1 VVDKTSLLKIGDVLI
16 LSIEGEINDFS
27 VVAMQDMLLR
37 EVANT
42 SAWGVILN
50 ISRLEI
56 VDSYMARVLSDT
68 AKMIRLMG
76 GITILVGINPMI
88 ALTMVDMGL
97 DIQEVKTALNLDA
110 ALEILRDLILL
121 GPYSE
126 ASL

>member
-42 SAWGVILN
+42 SARGVILN

>member
-1 VVDKTSLLKIGDVLI
+1 MDKTSLLKIGDVLI

>member
-1 VVDKTSLLKIGDVLI
+1 VDKTSLLKIGDVLI

-42 SAWGVILN
+42 SARGVILN

>member
-1 VVDKTSLLKIGDVLI
+1 MDKTSLLKIGNVLI

-27 VVAMQDMLLR
+27 VVSMQDMLLR
-37 EVANT
+37 EVRNT
-42 SAWGVILN
+42 GARGVILN
-50 ISRLEI
+50 IARLEI

-68 AKMIRLMG
+68 ARMIRLMG

-110 ALEILRDLILL
+110 ALEMLRGLSLL
-121 GPYSE
+121 GHYSE
-126 ASL
+126 EKL

>member
-1 VVDKTSLLKIGDVLI
+1 MDKTSLLKIGDVLI

-42 SAWGVILN
+42 SARGVILN